1 MLNLQS
7 IYFGQDH
14 KNFDSNDYDLIR
26 KISRLAHKH
35 HRQCENDCNGEGFVN
50 GKFYR
55 CDGSTPGAYMADNET
70 TIFVKEIN
78 TIENRI
84 NKLIDKND
92 VHPIIKGWKVE
103 FQHDP
108 RGATVKLY
116 YEDSYI
122 EL

>member
-7 IYFGQDH
+7 IYFGQNH
-14 KNFDSNDYDLIR
+14 KNFTANDYDLIR

-50 GKFYR
+50 GRFYK
-55 CDGSTPGAYMADNET
+55 CDGSTPGAYMPDNET
-70 TIFVKEIN
+70 TVFVKEIEK
-78 TIENRI
+78 IENKI
-84 NKLIDKND
+84 NKLIEKSTTFS
-92 VHPIIKGWKVE
+92 KGLQFTIE

-116 YEDSYI
+116 YEGRYI
-122 EL
+122 AL